1 MILQYYKIIHRR
13 KIYAVFII
21 SLTLSLS
28 VIFIRQTF
36 VKNRIKDYFSFNK
49 RERNGILV
57 LLIILITVITI
68 PRILPLFIK
77 EKPLDFSIFQ
87 SDINKFEQT
96 LREDTT
102 RKHGNFNVNDFDYE
116 NSDKSS
122 AEDKLH
128 PFNFDPNILTEEEW
142 EEMGFTSKQ
151 ARVIE
156 NYVVKGGK
164 FRKKEDLKKMYCITE
179 SEYNVLEPYIQI
191 PPGEKEKR
199 KNETSAYRSDK
210 NTVVIE
216 LNSADTNDLKKL
228 SGIGSWYAKKI
239 ISYRTKLG
247 GFYKKEQL
255 LEIRGIDS
263 ARYAGFVDFISINTS
278 LVKTININTASLD
291 ELKRQPYIGYNIAVS
306 LTNLRQLYGR
316 FSSVADIKKSA
327 LITDANYEKI
337 VTYLT
342 VE

>member
-1 MILQYYKIIHRR
+1 M
-13 KIYAVFII
+13 
-21 SLTLSLS
+21 
-28 VIFIRQTF
+28 
-36 VKNRIKDYFSFNK
+36 KNRIKDYFSFNK

-57 LLIILITVITI
+57 LLIILLVII
-68 PRILPLFIK
+68 SAPHIIPLFIK
-77 EKPLDFSIFQ
+77 EKSPDFSKFQ

-96 LREDTT
+96 LKEDTS
-102 RKHGNFNVNDFDYE
+102 RKSNSYYANDFDF
-116 NSDKSS
+116 NNIDKSS
-122 AEDKLH
+122 AEKKIH
-128 PFNFDPNILTEEEW
+128 PFYFNPNNLTAEEW
-142 EEMGFTSKQ
+142 EEMGFTGKQ

-156 NYVVKGGK
+156 NYVAKGGK

-191 PPGEKEKR
+191 PTEQKRKGEKES
-199 KNETSAYRSDK
+199 SAYKSEK
-210 NTVVIE
+210 NTVVVE

-263 ARYAGFVDFISINTS
+263 LRYTGFADFVSIDKS
-278 LVKTININTASLD
+278 FIKTLNINTATLD
-291 ELKRQPYIGYNIAVS
+291 ELKRHPYIGYNIAVS

-316 FSSVADIKKSA
+316 FSSVADIRKSA
-327 LITDANYEKI
+327 LINDANYEKI
-337 VTYLT
+337 AVYLI